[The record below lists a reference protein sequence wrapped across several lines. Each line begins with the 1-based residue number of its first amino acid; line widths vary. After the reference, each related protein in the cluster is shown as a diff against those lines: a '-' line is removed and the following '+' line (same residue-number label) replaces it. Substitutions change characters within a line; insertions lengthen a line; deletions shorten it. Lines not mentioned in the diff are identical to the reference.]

1 MERVIERELSV
12 PDDIA
17 VIGFNNIDIAKY
29 TRPAL
34 TTIKQ
39 PLLMMGKLAAESLI
53 ALIER
58 TSLPPIQKL
67 LDLQLIVRE
76 SA

>member
-1 MERVIERELSV
+1 
-12 PDDIA
+12 
-17 VIGFNNIDIAKY
+17 
-29 TRPAL
+29 
-34 TTIKQ
+34 
-39 PLLMMGKLAAESLI
+39 MMGKLAAESLI